1 MKDNELFSQ
10 LLYSLQPYPAMRF
23 LLFCSEWG
31 ERERTLARFCLEG
44 EHELQVY
51 GVDMDMQSIDDAK
64 IRKRVFRASQER
76 YNLQG
81 RLYDYVFVNA
91 VMDEMETFLERI
103 YTAMMNA
110 GRIYIDSKN
119 CEEKNCETLGQIIEK
134 CNYLSVNL
142 IALSEETAYLSA
154 RKMHGW
160 GD

>member
-1 MKDNELFSQ
+1 
-10 LLYSLQPYPAMRF
+10 
-23 LLFCSEWG
+23 
-31 ERERTLARFCLEG
+31 
-44 EHELQVY
+44 
-51 GVDMDMQSIDDAK
+51 MQSIDDAK

-119 CEEKNCETLGQIIEK
+119 CKEKNCETLGQIIEK